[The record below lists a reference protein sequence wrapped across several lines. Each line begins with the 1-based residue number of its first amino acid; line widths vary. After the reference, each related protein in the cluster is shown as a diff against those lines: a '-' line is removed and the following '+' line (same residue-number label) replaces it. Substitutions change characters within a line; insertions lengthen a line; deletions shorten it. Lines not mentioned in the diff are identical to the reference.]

1 MKPYVLLITGMLSVA
16 STTYAADD
24 NSTLVINEVMQSNI
38 DCIMDDLTD
47 FPDSWVELYNP
58 TDATINLGDYKIGT
72 KKKVEKAW
80 QLPQKAVGAHQRV
93 LIYCDK
99 AGEDEGVS
107 ALHTNFRLESAKD
120 GNIFLFKN
128 DVAVD
133 KLEKMAQQPAPN
145 IAYGRKTDGSDEWGY
160 QLTPTP
166 GTPNCGNICEGDH
179 ILGTPVFS
187 KQGQVFVN
195 GKKFRLTISK
205 PEGTPEEAVIRYTTD
220 GSEPTENSDIFKPIF
235 IESSKVI
242 RAKLF
247 CDGWLSPYSSVQSY
261 IFHDQN
267 MTIPIISIA
276 IDDRYLNDAQI
287 GIFANN
293 NSHNK
298 SEQHDWRRPMNIELF
313 DAQGEAA
320 KLNQLGETRITGAYS
335 REAEKKSM
343 AIYAHKRFGEKR
355 LSYEFFPDQCPGLTE
370 YKSVVLRNAGND
382 RDGIYMRDAI
392 AQRVMAT
399 HTDMDWQAW
408 QPAAI
413 YINGKYHCMLNIRE
427 RANEDYV
434 FTHYNGLEDVDVLE
448 NGELKEGT
456 MDNYNAFTAFY
467 NEHGHTLAEYAEL
480 MDWKEY
486 INITL
491 MNIYFNNLDYPAN
504 NNIIWRPTADD
515 GKWRWIAKDVDYS
528 MGLYGG
534 SAGTSGGYDHRL
546 LAQWLNPDDSSIPA
560 SVSLDWESTRLF
572 RRLIEDADFKREF
585 IDRTSI
591 YMGDFLNYD
600 GIHAIWDPMYELIQA
615 EWPKHR
621 NSISG
626 YNQWWP
632 NYEDEK
638 NNVDSWI
645 SKRTGEMYKQVGDV
659 FSLGSPVTLTINK
672 TAKSDVEITFNDVK
686 LSNKVFDG
694 KFYKNRTINLSG
706 TAKEEGKA
714 IIGWRVTGAMNKE
727 YQGSEL
733 TLNMTNGTLN
743 INPIIGNA
751 TGIDNVEQNLNSQ
764 QSTVYDLMGNKVTT
778 PQAGRI
784 YIQNG
789 KKIIWR

>member
-58 TDATINLGDYKIGT
+58 TDATINLGDYKIGI

-80 QLPQKAVGAHQRV
+80 QLPQK
-93 LIYCDK
+93 
-99 AGEDEGVS
+99 S

-247 CDGWLSPYSSVQSY
+247 CEGWLSPYSSVQSY

-632 NYEDEK
+632 NYEGEK